1 MSTATAQRLADA
13 ISSDTVSGRMWLY
26 SNYHCNLACAYCL
39 TESAPKVPARQLD
52 GIRMVGLAQDAA
64 QLGFTE
70 LGVTGGEP
78 FLRSDLPDL
87 LRELA
92 DHLPVTVLTNG
103 TLFTRRLLE
112 RMRPL
117 AHLPVALQISLDRP
131 DPDDND
137 LMRAPDNFRKVVDA
151 IPRLVERGLEVR
163 IATTLLEEDA
173 GELAR
178 LCDLHRSLGVSDE
191 HHVVRPVVRR
201 GRAEIGNLGVLADY
215 RSFEAELTVTVDGAF
230 WSPFGPT
237 VTNGILDIDLL
248 VSRVTRPLDQAVDRL
263 LDLAEGRPSGDDNV
277 LNIR

>member
-137 LMRAPDNFRKVVDA
+137 LMRAPDNFRKLVDA

-163 IATTLLEEDA
+163 IATTLLEETPASSPGSATCTAASASPTSTMSYGRSYAAA
-173 GELAR
+173 GPKPETWA
-178 LCDLHRSLGVSDE
+178 C
-191 HHVVRPVVRR
+191 
-201 GRAEIGNLGVLADY
+201 
-215 RSFEAELTVTVDGAF
+215 
-230 WSPFGPT
+230 SPT
-237 VTNGILDIDLL
+237 TA
-248 VSRVTRPLDQAVDRL
+248 PLK
-263 LDLAEGRPSGDDNV
+263 PS
-277 LNIR
+277 